1 MECGSSHWLAF
12 IWALLPPFMMMG
24 QSEASAT
31 RDDEFISCHDT
42 LTVDSAS
49 KRDIHNR
56 IKEAI
61 SIKGTTHIG
70 VRYGNRPFGVSD
82 VPKLTPMMMGSVEL
96 SLFNVPFSMGYDIG
110 SDISSRGWRNQVTF
124 RLNTSELKERARMAD
139 ANELGALDGR
149 IDSLNQVRSNLER
162 KIQGL
167 LFQVDQSKNSKA
179 PPFVVHDLGPDSLA
193 NDTSLDQ
200 FGTQGL
206 QDLEHTKPGNQLE
219 FHSRRDSLN
228 ELLNDTQSELE
239 SVQGVIKDLLQIRST
254 RIPSPDDQ
262 LGHSSS
268 AGFLS
273 TIRKFELGN
282 IMPTGSSFLLNGTTM
297 QGISYQ
303 YLSRSIFISLDAGR
317 SFDETWATRDQSSIR
332 LRRLQETIFLQDGRE
347 FGPKKLASVRIGIG
361 TPESTHFHVGVLRG
375 SRSVD
380 GMITQSGSGVPR
392 LLNHVVEIDGALEVA
407 KGHSARIAIARSV
420 VADPSSARDGDS
432 PLQAALARRTE
443 QNQAVQLG
451 WASRF
456 KATGTD
462 INVTARSIDSMFQS
476 MGVAFIRPA
485 SRSIDVVGTQPIGK
499 HIKIKAGY
507 KAEERKAAQSSA
519 INRIKRYRAQVLW
532 KVERSL
538 NLRMAYLPMEVR
550 TTLTDGSSNE
560 QENHVLQLGGDLRR
574 KVGDHE
580 FLLALDG
587 ARYLWPEDAL
597 NAGSGEA
604 YSWNLV
610 VSIRKGKWSM
620 GLTGYTF
627 SDSDPNE
634 KTSTTAGMDLS
645 WHDDGRIEADARIT
659 IGQNGPE
666 GIGWSTSLMKHLSKT
681 VMITCS
687 GGRSVQAQFL
697 TVQDFGN
704 LNEQSYY
711 CEVAVGLIW

>member
-1 MECGSSHWLAF
+1 
-12 IWALLPPFMMMG
+12 MMMG

-42 LTVDSAS
+42 LSVDSAS
-49 KRDIHNR
+49 KRDIHNH

-61 SIKGTTHIG
+61 SLKGTTHIG

-179 PPFVVHDLGPDSLA
+179 PPFVVDDLGPDSLA

-200 FGTQGL
+200 FGTRRL
-206 QDLEHTKPGNQLE
+206 QNLEHTKPGNQLE

-239 SVQGVIKDLLQIRST
+239 SVQGVIKDLLRIRST
-254 RIPSPDDQ
+254 RIPSLDDQ
-262 LGHSSS
+262 SGHSTTG
-268 AGFLS
+268 GFLS
-273 TIRKFELGN
+273 SIRKFELGN
-282 IMPTGSSFLLNGTTM
+282 ITPTGSSFLLNGTTL

-303 YLSRSIFISLDAGR
+303 YLARYLFISLDAGR
-317 SFDETWATRDQSSIR
+317 SFDDTWATRDQSSLR

-347 FGPKKLASVRIGIG
+347 FGPKKLASVRVGIG
-361 TPESTHFHVGVLRG
+361 APESTHVHVGVLRG
-375 SRSVD
+375 SRYVD
-380 GMITQSGSGVPR
+380 GMIIESGAAVPR
-392 LLNHVVEIDGALEVA
+392 QLNHVVEIDGAVEVA
-407 KGHSARIAIARSV
+407 KGHSARLAIARSV
-420 VADPSSARDGDS
+420 VSDPSRSRDADS
-432 PLQAALARRTE
+432 PVQAALARRTE

-462 INVTARSIDSMFQS
+462 INVTARSIDGMFQS

-485 SRSIDVVGTQPIGK
+485 SRSIDMVGTQPIGK
-499 HIKIKAGY
+499 RIRIKAGY

-519 INRIKRYRAQVLW
+519 INRLKRYRAQVLW
-532 KVERSL
+532 KVERGL
-538 NLRMAYLPMEVR
+538 NLRMAYVPMEVR

-597 NAGSGEA
+597 SAGSGEA
-604 YSWNLV
+604 YSWNLMA
-610 VSIRKGKWSM
+610 SIRKGKWSM
-620 GLTGYTF
+620 GLTGNTF

-666 GIGWSTSLMKHLSKT
+666 GIGWSTSLRKHLSKT

-697 TVQDFGN
+697 TVQDVGN
-704 LNEQSYY
+704 LNEPSYY